1 MKNPF
6 LTSAL
11 SAGLIVLVGC
21 ETMYNMMD
29 ALNEA
34 HTYNSSAIAGGGA
47 VAGKDYITGLAP
59 CEESRAYF
67 AKSSSSQTEKV
78 TVTPGNDKGT
88 GVEWTDDGGIVIP
101 PGVTIEFVNN
111 GYCMDPHLPAPKSG
125 EEIQLVKTAS
135 LLPNKMR
142 GTYKNLM
149 QRAAAGDEEIEDNMQ
164 RLVWALRTAGS
175 DDAMATYLTDRQM
188 EILEENSSSEYDGI
202 DSFDGL
208 FDKLMD
214 DAKKQ
219 LAQTI
224 VEATSVR
231 IGNVTYNAF
240 DLMDPDKGM
249 EKVAAHMDALA
260 AMSKNLPVAKTGFNY
275 GQIENGIYTDIKGG
289 SSDAPASGNGWLAFT
304 AKIANATSQSYTFYP
319 YDYVGQVGSGDN
331 SSAGTFYATSST
343 SMRQRI
349 TVGDVN
355 SLDAQIQYTPSKSAD
370 DYRSSKK
377 CNHWLQK
384 NSNWDD
390 VSISMKEDLIR
401 YARLANN
408 SYNDLGSYGDADFRS
423 ASAAEIGGNAFADEF
438 SAIMRNFYQSEDNG
452 TERLASA
459 FYIDSSGK
467 VVLVFRG
474 SDSFSDFYHDN
485 LALVMGRVSAQL
497 KYSREIVRLLN
508 KAGVRFD
515 IAGHSLGGYLA
526 VMSAVGQSE
535 NVGSIYTY
543 NAPGIDS
550 EVLKKFGDI
559 NDVDSKTV
567 NVWHTMDGVH
577 DFNNSGENRHLG
589 ATIELDHYEGVID
602 WLSSH
607 VHSLFGQIEAAKNNH
622 SIVTLIKRME
632 SNL

>member
-59 CEESRAYF
+59 CEEARTYF

-78 TVTPGNDKGT
+78 IVTPGNDKGT

-224 VEATSVR
+224 AEATSVR

-240 DLMDPDKGM
+240 DLMDSDKGM

-319 YDYVGQVGSGDN
+319 YDYVGQVGSGDD

-349 TVGDVN
+349 TVGHVN
-355 SLDAQIQYTPSKSAD
+355 SLEATRKQGLFKFSGGERDGGLRHAAP
-370 DYRSSKK
+370 
-377 CNHWLQK
+377 
-384 NSNWDD
+384 
-390 VSISMKEDLIR
+390 
-401 YARLANN
+401 
-408 SYNDLGSYGDADFRS
+408 GDARGRGRGDFR
-423 ASAAEIGGNAFADEF
+423 
-438 SAIMRNFYQSEDNG
+438 
-452 TERLASA
+452 
-459 FYIDSSGK
+459 
-467 VVLVFRG
+467 
-474 SDSFSDFYHDN
+474 
-485 LALVMGRVSAQL
+485 
-497 KYSREIVRLLN
+497 
-508 KAGVRFD
+508 
-515 IAGHSLGGYLA
+515 
-526 VMSAVGQSE
+526 
-535 NVGSIYTY
+535 
-543 NAPGIDS
+543 
-550 EVLKKFGDI
+550 
-559 NDVDSKTV
+559 
-567 NVWHTMDGVH
+567 
-577 DFNNSGENRHLG
+577 
-589 ATIELDHYEGVID
+589 
-602 WLSSH
+602 
-607 VHSLFGQIEAAKNNH
+607 
-622 SIVTLIKRME
+622 
-632 SNL
+632 

>member
-6 LTSAL
+6 LTSVL

-208 FDKLMD
+208 FDRLVD

-224 VEATSVR
+224 ADVTSVR
-231 IGNVTYNAF
+231 IGDVTYNAF

-275 GQIENGIYTDIKGG
+275 GQIENGIYTDIKG
-289 SSDAPASGNGWLAFT
+289 NGVLSFN

-349 TVGDVN
+349 TINKPN
-355 SLDAQIQYTPSKSAD
+355 SVSAVQSSRQEVISNVSVDPKRDISGEGAFRYVAEQFGFVYLDTENARRKAAD
-370 DYRSSKK
+370 DVIESYSTEVGESIAGVVIANGGKGLSILDTVDGGLNVGYSEGK
-377 CNHWLQK
+377 FLGDFVTSICLG
-384 NSNWDD
+384 NWDGAAKATEGYVVD
-390 VSISMKEDLIR
+390 RVFGT
-401 YARLANN
+401 AR
-408 SYNDLGSYGDADFRS
+408 
-423 ASAAEIGGNAFADEF
+423 AFW
-438 SAIMRNFYQSEDNG
+438 NG
-452 TERLASA
+452 TMWL
-459 FYIDSSGK
+459 
-467 VVLVFRG
+467 
-474 SDSFSDFYHDN
+474 FSH
-485 LALVMGRVSAQL
+485 AL
-497 KYSREIVRLLN
+497 
-508 KAGVRFD
+508 
-515 IAGHSLGGYLA
+515 
-526 VMSAVGQSE
+526 
-535 NVGSIYTY
+535 
-543 NAPGIDS
+543 
-550 EVLKKFGDI
+550 
-559 NDVDSKTV
+559 
-567 NVWHTMDGVH
+567 
-577 DFNNSGENRHLG
+577 GE
-589 ATIELDHYEGVID
+589 
-602 WLSSH
+602 
-607 VHSLFGQIEAAKNNH
+607 
-622 SIVTLIKRME
+622 
-632 SNL
+632 